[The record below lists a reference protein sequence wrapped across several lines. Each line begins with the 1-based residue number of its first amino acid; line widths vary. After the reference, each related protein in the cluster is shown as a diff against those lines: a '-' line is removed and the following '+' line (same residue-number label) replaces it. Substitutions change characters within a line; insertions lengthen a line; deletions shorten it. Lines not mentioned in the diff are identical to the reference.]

1 LVRQSDAI
9 EPAQRFVKNRRI
21 APIVA
26 DYLHFAGHKLAFSHA
41 EYNGI
46 FGQFGRL
53 PERDKLMTT
62 VLQKPRAEPAYRLVA
77 NAIRDHILDGT
88 VKPGDPLPS
97 ESALAQQLGVNRST
111 LREGIRLLEANGLVR
126 RRGGKRLFA
135 NVPLGADLSARISHT
150 LVLQAVT
157 FRELWETHMAIE
169 PPTAGFAALRREPA
183 DLAALEANLQNT
195 RDALAR
201 WESVEQLDIEFHSL
215 VAQSTRNR
223 ALVLCRDPL
232 SLLFYPAYA
241 AIMHPSACSRAAAR
255 RAHSD
260 RRGDPQPG

>member
-1 LVRQSDAI
+1 
-9 EPAQRFVKNRRI
+9 
-21 APIVA
+21 
-26 DYLHFAGHKLAFSHA
+26 
-41 EYNGI
+41 
-46 FGQFGRL
+46 
-53 PERDKLMTT
+53 MTA

-150 LVLQAVT
+150 LVLQDCDLPGT
-157 FRELWETHMAIE
+157 LGDPHTIE

-183 DLAALEANLQNT
+183 DLAALEENLRNT

-201 WESVEQLDIEFHSL
+201 WESVERTRHRISL
-215 VAQSTRNR
+215 AGGTID
-223 ALVLCRDPL
+223 A
-232 SLLFYPAYA
+232 
-241 AIMHPSACSRAAAR
+241 
-255 RAHSD
+255 
-260 RRGDPQPG
+260 